1 MKRLFSKEIRR
12 LEDELDRLESWFEQ
26 QHDEYKAL
34 QAIKRQQDET
44 IRLNEKRITNL
55 QNANES
61 LHKEIKELKGL
72 TREQTEAD
80 ILLNALKSVGIIKD
94 EKKVNYHDLDQEL
107 RNRLASI
114 QQYPS
119 NTLQAA
125 LSGGGSPSLLGGL
138 GLRGVFG

>member
-44 IRLNEKRITNL
+44 IRLNEKRVTNL

-72 TREQTEAD
+72 VREQTEVD
-80 ILLNALKSVGIIKD
+80 ILLNALKAVGIIKE

-107 RNRLASI
+107 RNRLAAI
-114 QQYPS
+114 QQYPFNS
-119 NTLQAA
+119 LQAA
-125 LSGGGSPSLLGGL
+125 LSGRGGSSLMDGL
-138 GLRGVFG
+138 GLGGVFG